1 MEHRF
6 FHQLCGMVICLAGFM
21 ALNSAAGAEGSPE
34 MKMQPF
40 ALNQVRLL
48 DSRWKAEMERNREY
62 LHALDNDRLLY
73 AFRKQAGLEAPGEP
87 YGGWEAPA
95 CEVRGHFVGHYLSA
109 CALMYASTGD
119 ESLKEKANALIGE
132 LSKCQQAMGGE
143 YLCAFPESFWERLET
158 GQSVWVPYY
167 TVHKIMAGLYDMHT
181 LCGNAQALDIMKRM
195 AAYFKKRLD
204 KLPNDAMDRMLRVE
218 FGGMSEVLH
227 NLYSLTGDPVH
238 LEMAH
243 RFDQPEFLGPL
254 ALSYDNL
261 TRIHGNTQIPKIVG
275 AARRYELM
283 GDTRYRDL
291 SQFFWDCVVNTRT
304 YATGGSTM
312 FESWPEPNHLANTL
326 GNLNHETC
334 KTFNMLRLTR
344 HLLCWTAG
352 PKYGDFYERA
362 LFNGILGTQG
372 PQPGQLQ
379 YYVAMASGY
388 PRTYGTPDNSFWCCY
403 GTGVESFSKLGDS
416 IYFQGPHA
424 LYVNLFIPS
433 TLDWKEE
440 GVRME
445 QTTMF
450 PDEEVVRFKLGMDP
464 SKSFSIHIR
473 IPYWATQ
480 GVEAKIN
487 GETISTDAVT
497 PSSWLTLERAWKNN
511 DIIEIRLPMSLHAM
525 PLPDDPNM
533 TAVLYGPVVLA
544 GVLEEPANKEPV
556 IEAANDAI
564 AMYQKSFPPLCIE
577 GNPQKP
583 AEWIVPVEGQ
593 PLTFTVPGQPLI
605 KRLVPFANIMNDRY
619 GLYWP
624 VAEKGSPRLAEFQQ
638 AEERWTRE
646 LDRVLLYTNDANHKC
661 SERLHNIKG
670 KDASCGAIP
679 STSIIYRHCS
689 PGGWFEWTLKSL
701 PDAPVSLLCTYWGSD
716 VGRTFDVL
724 VNGELLKTES
734 LNNLNPGKLVD
745 VEYSIPA
752 KLTKGKDTLTV
763 TFKANHDTMGGGVFG
778 IATLQGDT
786 P

>member
-1 MEHRF
+1 
-6 FHQLCGMVICLAGFM
+6 M
-21 ALNSAAGAEGSPE
+21 ALNCAAGAERAPE
-34 MKMQPF
+34 MKLQPF

-48 DSRWKAEMERNREY
+48 DSRWKAELERNQSY

-119 ESLKEKANALIGE
+119 EALKAKADALIAE
-132 LSKCQQAMGGE
+132 LAKCQQAMGGE
-143 YLCAFPESFWERLET
+143 YLEAFPESFFDRLET
-158 GQSVWVPYY
+158 GQPVWVPYY
-167 TVHKIMAGLYDMHT
+167 TTHKIMAGLYDMHT
-181 LCGNAQALDIMKRM
+181 LCGNQQAPDIMKRM

-204 KLPNDAMDRMLRVE
+204 KLPNDAMDRVLRVE

-238 LEMAH
+238 LDMAH
-243 RFDQPEFLGPL
+243 RFDHPEFLGPL

-275 AARRYELM
+275 AARRYELT
-283 GDTRYRDL
+283 GDIRYRDL

-312 FESWPEPNHLANTL
+312 FESWPEPNHLADTL

-344 HLLCWTAG
+344 HLLCWTAD

-362 LFNGILGTQG
+362 FFNGILGTQG

-379 YYVAMASGY
+379 YYVAMAPGY

-403 GTGVESFSKLGDS
+403 GTGVESFSKLSDS
-416 IYFQGPHA
+416 IYFQSPHA

-440 GVRME
+440 GVRVE
-445 QTTMF
+445 QTTKF
-450 PDEEVVRFKLGMDP
+450 PEEDVLRLKLSMDTP
-464 SKSFSIHIR
+464 KLFRLNFR
-473 IPYWATQ
+473 IPYWAAH
-480 GVEAKIN
+480 GFEAKLN
-487 GETISTDAVT
+487 GERIA
-497 PSSWLTLERAWKNN
+497 SSAIKPFSWFILENTWKN
-511 DIIEIRLPMSLHAM
+511 DDVIEIRLPMSLHTM

-544 GVLEEPANKEPV
+544 GVLEEPADKEPV
-556 IEAANDAI
+556 IEAGNDGNI
-564 AMYQKSFPPLCIE
+564 VHQKSFPPLQIE
-577 GNPQKP
+577 GDPQKP

-593 PLTFTVPGQPLI
+593 PLTFAVPGQPLI
-605 KRLVPFANIMNDRY
+605 KRLAPFANIMNERY

-624 VAEKGSPRLAEFQQ
+624 VAEPGSPRLAELQL
-638 AEERWTRE
+638 AEKRWKRE
-646 LDRVLLYTNDANHKC
+646 LDRVLLYTNDANPKC
-661 SERLHNIKG
+661 SERLHHVKG
-670 KDASCGAIP
+670 KDSSGGAIP

-716 VGRTFDVL
+716 VGRTFDIL
-724 VNGELLKTES
+724 VSGELLKTES

-745 VEYSIPA
+745 VEYSIPE

-763 TFKANHDTMGGGVFG
+763 TFKANHDTVGGGVFG
-778 IATLQGDT
+778 IATLRTDV